1 MDNRLT
7 SMIEHI
13 FFFYCKY
20 TQHVSYVARELQQL
34 LPRKVSN
41 VMDIESRTPTIC
53 NYCSKLVNKHLLCRS
68 SLQSNQNGKWNLLNP
83 VRMASGI
90 WRIERTTSTRQ
101 TVTWWVSNSIISV
114 ILIIC
119 VVSDKFFRNIATTE
133 YYYYTVKCLSLQF
146 TSWHGPGST
155 DDDDDD
161 DDDDAVNNP
170 MMWIILVTIQLA
182 FRHPEIEPTVSVVW
196 HIF

>member
-1 MDNRLT
+1 MRTSFELHKTSHSMFWYTDTSDMYFIVINSTSVEKLNIVIWMDNRLT

-68 SLQSNQNGKWNLLNP
+68 SLQSNSSP
-83 VRMASGI
+83 IRMAS
-90 WRIERTTSTRQ
+90 RIYWIQSDWQVESGA
-101 TVTWWVSNSIISV
+101 SNGQRRPVKPSHGECP
-114 ILIIC
+114 IL
-119 VVSDKFFRNIATTE
+119 
-133 YYYYTVKCLSLQF
+133 
-146 TSWHGPGST
+146 
-155 DDDDDD
+155 
-161 DDDDAVNNP
+161 
-170 MMWIILVTIQLA
+170 
-182 FRHPEIEPTVSVVW
+182 
-196 HIF
+196 

>member
-1 MDNRLT
+1 MRTSFELHKTSHSMFCYTDTSDMYFIVINSTSVEKLNIVIWMDNRLT

-13 FFFYCKY
+13 FFFYCTY
-20 TQHVSYVARELQQL
+20 TQHVIYVARELQQL

-101 TVTWWVSNSIISV
+101 TVTW
-114 ILIIC
+114 
-119 VVSDKFFRNIATTE
+119 
-133 YYYYTVKCLSLQF
+133 
-146 TSWHGPGST
+146 
-155 DDDDDD
+155 
-161 DDDDAVNNP
+161 
-170 MMWIILVTIQLA
+170 
-182 FRHPEIEPTVSVVW
+182 
-196 HIF
+196 

>member
-1 MDNRLT
+1 MRTSFELHKTSHSMFCYTDTSDMYFIVINSTSVEKLNIVIWMDNRLT
-7 SMIEHI
+7 SMIEHM
-13 FFFYCKY
+13 FFFYCTY
-20 TQHVSYVARELQQL
+20 TQHVIYVARELQQL

-101 TVTWWVSNSIISV
+101 TVTW
-114 ILIIC
+114 
-119 VVSDKFFRNIATTE
+119 
-133 YYYYTVKCLSLQF
+133 
-146 TSWHGPGST
+146 
-155 DDDDDD
+155 
-161 DDDDAVNNP
+161 
-170 MMWIILVTIQLA
+170 
-182 FRHPEIEPTVSVVW
+182 
-196 HIF
+196 